1 MGCFLFLIR
10 HVTFC
15 QMCLL
20 WIFLSSGGSLFF
32 GHMVCGDLS
41 SREPETLPPPP
52 PAKWK
57 HRVVTTGP
65 PGKSP
70 HFSYFIE
77 IYLMCSVMLV
87 SGPPHR
93 ILYLHMFWNEDHSKS
108 GNHAS
113 PHRFITAS
121 LTVFLTLQLHA
132 RDLSVTARLSSAVLC
147 PPSPLPS
154 CSHPF
159 TVCFFGSLSLFTL
172 FCILDSMYEITQK
185 FVFLYLT
192 CFT

>member
-93 ILYLHMFWNEDHSKS
+93 ILYLHMF
-108 GNHAS
+108 
-113 PHRFITAS
+113 
-121 LTVFLTLQLHA
+121 
-132 RDLSVTARLSSAVLC
+132 
-147 PPSPLPS
+147 
-154 CSHPF
+154 
-159 TVCFFGSLSLFTL
+159 
-172 FCILDSMYEITQK
+172 
-185 FVFLYLT
+185 
-192 CFT
+192 